1 MAEVAVA
8 SRAPDALREP
18 WSELSRQREA
28 ATLGMWLFLMS
39 EMLFFGALFM
49 AFSFSRALD
58 PAAFAEAARHA
69 EIAYGAANTAV
80 LVTSSLTI
88 TIAVRAADA
97 AHGRLAARLL
107 AATAVLGVAFLVIK
121 GFEYRDDLRH
131 HLFPG
136 HDFALG
142 RNATQIFWAFYWA
155 MTGVHAIHLTVGV
168 ALVLRL
174 FWLVRRGANEPR
186 LAAARSDVAL
196 LASGRR
202 VLDRA
207 VPNPLRG
214 GPGMT
219 AKAQRVAWLGP
230 ILAWVVLL
238 CATAAVAWL
247 GVEASGRLRFGGAL
261 TVAALMLGTLAF
273 GLVGVG
279 RNPGPPEAGRR
290 GCFPISRTDVPAE
303 LRGSHDPSALR
314 GPVTR
319 STAQKTEHLTS
330 RRTRS
335 CIPNLYDTCLSP
347 PHPSRSRI
355 TR

>member
-1 MAEVAVA
+1 MAEAAVA
-8 SRAPDALREP
+8 SGAPDALREP

-97 AHGRLAARLL
+97 ARGRLAARLL
-107 AATAVLGVAFLVIK
+107 AATALLGIAFLIIK

-174 FWLVRRGANEPR
+174 FWLVRRGR
-186 LAAARSDVAL
+186 MSLASPQLEVTSLYWHLVDAFWIVLFPTLYVAARA
-196 LASGRR
+196 
-202 VLDRA
+202 
-207 VPNPLRG
+207 
-214 GPGMT
+214 
-219 AKAQRVAWLGP
+219 
-230 ILAWVVLL
+230 
-238 CATAAVAWL
+238 
-247 GVEASGRLRFGGAL
+247 
-261 TVAALMLGTLAF
+261 
-273 GLVGVG
+273 
-279 RNPGPPEAGRR
+279 
-290 GCFPISRTDVPAE
+290 
-303 LRGSHDPSALR
+303 
-314 GPVTR
+314 
-319 STAQKTEHLTS
+319 
-330 RRTRS
+330 
-335 CIPNLYDTCLSP
+335 
-347 PHPSRSRI
+347 
-355 TR
+355 